1 MNAPATTAIG
11 WQRFTT
17 DHSIS
22 EGDYQVGQMSSGWV
36 RFREGGGGRIFAG
49 MGRERERG
57 QKWHKETG
65 GSLN

>member
-36 RFREGGGGRIFAG
+36 RFREGGGGFLRVWG
-49 MGRERERG
+49 ERERERS
-57 QKWHKETG
+57 KMA
-65 GSLN
+65 